1 MNCSISVVIIGW
13 DGYIF
18 HDEIVADRYLS
29 FRQAERWMCLWL
41 QKWTS
46 AVSEF
51 HSLMRVWN
59 GWEKA
64 NMNTC
69 YFGCEQKPIT
79 PQTMT
84 GTVERATKIT
94 AWERCTKC
102 IQGGAPRLTPLKI
115 GIVTLCYWLSR
126 LRDCKSWRCGER
138 SEGGAEDGAY
148 RWKREKPSSCVGRKT
163 KAYRK
168 GWLGSV
174 PLQWKQ
180 FRIYLVYEHHQY
192 GILCYYFHKYKQV
205 PQVSILILIQPRLFL
220 WLCLT

>member
-1 MNCSISVVIIGW
+1 MLHVEQIKWFGTKNTTSEYYSGIIKEEDWWYKLCNLCCHHRMGWLLLPWWNRGRQIPIFKASRKVDVLVATKMNISSIEV
-13 DGYIF
+13 
-18 HDEIVADRYLS
+18 
-29 FRQAERWMCLWL
+29 
-41 QKWTS
+41 
-46 AVSEF
+46 

-115 GIVTLCYWLSR
+115 GIGYLSLLTLTPER
-126 LRDCKSWRCGER
+126 LQKPKVRRAKRRRCWRR
-138 SEGGAEDGAY
+138 SIPL
-148 RWKREKPSSCVGRKT
+148 KKEKPSSCVGRKT

-174 PLQWKQ
+174 SLQ
-180 FRIYLVYEHHQY
+180 
-192 GILCYYFHKYKQV
+192 
-205 PQVSILILIQPRLFL
+205 
-220 WLCLT
+220 